1 MRIRILCVG
10 RLKDGPERALVDDY
24 LARAQKSGKS
34 LGYRAVE
41 EIEIA
46 SGATADEGE
55 RLLAKHAKGI
65 LIRLDERGEA
75 WTSTDLSKRLAK
87 WRDAGEDACDFVIG
101 GADGTSSAIAA
112 KARHTISFGIQTWP
126 HRLVRV
132 MLAEQIYRALS
143 IEAGS
148 PYHRE

>member
-24 LARAQKSGKS
+24 LARAQKAGKP
-34 LGYRAVE
+34 LGYRSVE
-41 EIEIA
+41 EVEIA
-46 SGATADEGE
+46 SGAKQDEGE
-55 RLLAKHAKGI
+55 RLLAKHARGV

-75 WTSTDLSKRLAK
+75 WTSSQLSQRLAR
-87 WRDAGEDACDFVIG
+87 WRDAGEAAADFLIG
-101 GADGTSSAIAA
+101 GADGTSAAVASA
-112 KARHTISFGIQTWP
+112 ARHTISFGPQTWP